1 MSTNVNAKAEV
12 EETNKNSIRDL
23 TIEYENLPHMGFI
36 ETLRIIARSWSF
48 VRFFKWRFFIK
59 WSLTLLSLMFPVLVL
74 PWTLQI
80 MIDHVVLGNPIDS
93 SSGYLGFPAY
103 MHPILDLM
111 QDMSAF
117 EILIWLTA
125 SSFLLV
131 IFFGAYSNE
140 QRDTSEADMQQGNDT
155 ATQQDNWTHGGFS
168 FSGGITGYY
177 EYKMNSRLTQSVN
190 HLIRAKLF
198 NRIQSLPI
206 TTLEDQRIGDAI
218 YRVMYDTPSINQM
231 FYEIINRPTLST
243 ILFIV
248 AMATMISAFPHVP
261 EVIWCAAAIF
271 PIYILITGPFS
282 SAMRKVQEKSRLSG
296 SVTTS
301 TIEEGMDNILAVQSL
316 GGDDKERERFGAD
329 SKESFKRFR
338 FTVFV
343 EILLANAQGLAGVLI
358 LTIAFWVVV
367 SKVIDGDL
375 TPGNYG
381 SLMFY
386 FGWMAGPAISFAT
399 LWIHLQRFAPGMRRV
414 FALMDLPVEEDL
426 GDLTINT
433 IEDSV
438 EVKSAGLVYPDGRRA
453 LQDVSFEAKIG
464 QIVAFVG
471 PTGSGKTSLAYLLPR
486 YHMATEGEVFI
497 DSVNIRDIKIE
508 SLRSQITYVFQ
519 ETQLFSLSI
528 FKNICFGRPEA
539 SQAEVERVA
548 KISGIHDFIM
558 SLPEGYETKLGSTAI
573 SKLSVGQKQRIAI
586 ARGLLRDSKILILD
600 EPTSALDPETEQYL
614 VNALQEASKDRLVI
628 IIAHRLS
635 TIAKADNIIF
645 LEDGSILEQGSP
657 EELLRKEDSHYRNYV
672 ELQTDS
678 SKDE

>member
-1 MSTNVNAKAEV
+1 MSSSNTDSQEFQQ
-12 EETNKNSIRDL
+12 NSIRDL
-23 TIEYENLPHMGFI
+23 TAEYENIPHMGFV
-36 ETLRIIARSWSF
+36 ETLRILARSWSF
-48 VRFFKWRFFIK
+48 VRFFKIRFAIK
-59 WSLTLLSLMFPVLVL
+59 WVLTLISLMFPILVL

-93 SSGYLGFPAY
+93 STGYLGFPAY
-103 MHPILDLM
+103 LHPILDLM
-111 QDMSAF
+111 QDMSAL
-117 EILIWLTA
+117 EILSWLTG

-177 EYKMNSRLTQSVN
+177 EYKMNSRLTQSIN

-198 NRIQSLPI
+198 HRIQSLPI

-218 YRVMYDTPSINQM
+218 YRVMYDSPSINQI

-243 ILFIV
+243 ILFIA
-248 AMATMISAFPHVP
+248 AMATMMSAFPHVP
-261 EVIWCAAAIF
+261 EVVWCAAAIF

-282 SAMRKVQEKSRLSG
+282 SAMRRVQERSRHSG

-316 GGDDKERERFGAD
+316 GGDDKERERFGED

-338 FTVFV
+338 FTVLV
-343 EILLANAQGLAGVLI
+343 EILLANAQGLGGVLI

-367 SKVIDGDL
+367 SRVIDGDL

-426 GDLTINT
+426 GHLRIDTIS
-433 IEDSV
+433 EDIAI
-438 EVKSAGLVYPDGRRA
+438 KGAGLVYPDGRRA
-453 LQDVSFEAKIG
+453 LKDVSFEAKIG

-497 DSVNIRDIKIE
+497 DGVDVRDIKIE

-519 ETQLFSLSI
+519 ETQLFSRSI
-528 FKNICFGRPEA
+528 FDNICFGKPEA

-548 KISGIHDFIM
+548 KIAGIHDFII
-558 SLPEGYETKLGSTAI
+558 SLPEGYETKLGSTAV

-614 VNALQEASKDRLVI
+614 VNALKEASKDRLVI

-635 TIAKADNIIF
+635 TIANADKIIF
-645 LEDGSILEQGSP
+645 LEDGVILEQGSP
-657 EELLRKEDSHYRNYV
+657 GELMRNEDSHYRNYV
-672 ELQTDS
+672 RLQTDLS
-678 SKDE
+678 AD

>member
-1 MSTNVNAKAEV
+1 MSSNLNTDPQEAQ
-12 EETNKNSIRDL
+12 KNSIRDL
-23 TIEYENLPHMGFI
+23 TVEYENIPHMGFV
-36 ETLRIIARSWSF
+36 ETLLILARSWSF
-48 VRFFKWRFFIK
+48 VRFFKIRFAVK
-59 WSLTLLSLMFPVLVL
+59 WVLTLLSLMFPILVL

-93 SSGYLGFPAY
+93 STGYLGFPAY
-103 MHPILDLM
+103 LHPILDLM
-111 QDMSAF
+111 QDMSAW
-117 EILIWLTA
+117 EILSWLTG

-177 EYKMNSRLTQSVN
+177 EYKMNSRLTQSIN

-198 NRIQSLPI
+198 HRIQSLPI

-218 YRVMYDTPSINQM
+218 YRVMYDSPSINQI

-243 ILFIV
+243 ILFIA
-248 AMATMISAFPHVP
+248 AMATMMSAFPHVP
-261 EVIWCAAAIF
+261 EVVWCAAAIF

-282 SAMRKVQEKSRLSG
+282 SAMRRVQEKSRHSG
-296 SVTTS
+296 SITTS

-316 GGDDKERERFGAD
+316 GGEDKERERFGED

-338 FTVFV
+338 FTVLV
-343 EILLANAQGLAGVLI
+343 EILLANAQGLGGVLI

-367 SKVIDGDL
+367 SRVIDGDL

-426 GDLTINT
+426 GHLRIDTISED
-433 IEDSV
+433 IEI
-438 EVKSAGLVYPDGRRA
+438 KGAGLVYPDGRRA
-453 LQDVSFEAKIG
+453 LKDVSFEAKIG

-497 DSVNIRDIKIE
+497 DGVDVRDIKIE

-528 FKNICFGRPEA
+528 FDNICFGKPEA
-539 SQAEVERVA
+539 SQPEVERVA
-548 KISGIHDFIM
+548 KIAGIHDFII

-600 EPTSALDPETEQYL
+600 EPTSALDPETEQFL
-614 VNALQEASKDRLVI
+614 VNALKEASKDRLVI

-635 TIAKADNIIF
+635 TIANADKIIF
-645 LEDGSILEQGSP
+645 LEDGVILEQGSP
-657 EELLRKEDSHYRNYV
+657 GELMSNEDSHYRNYV
-672 ELQTDS
+672 RLQTDFS
-678 SKDE
+678 ED

>member
-1 MSTNVNAKAEV
+1 MSSSNTDSQEFQQ
-12 EETNKNSIRDL
+12 NSIRDL
-23 TIEYENLPHMGFI
+23 TAEYENIPHMGFV
-36 ETLRIIARSWSF
+36 ETLRILARSWSF
-48 VRFFKWRFFIK
+48 VRFFKIRFAVK
-59 WSLTLLSLMFPVLVL
+59 WVLTLISLMFPILVL

-93 SSGYLGFPAY
+93 STGYLGFPAY
-103 MHPILDLM
+103 LHPILDLM
-111 QDMSAF
+111 QDMSAL
-117 EILIWLTA
+117 EILSWLTG

-177 EYKMNSRLTQSVN
+177 EYKMNSRLTQSIN

-198 NRIQSLPI
+198 HRIQSLPI

-218 YRVMYDTPSINQM
+218 YRVMYDSPSINQI

-243 ILFIV
+243 ILFIA
-248 AMATMISAFPHVP
+248 AMATMMSAFPHVP
-261 EVIWCAAAIF
+261 EVVWCAAAIF

-282 SAMRKVQEKSRLSG
+282 SAMRRVQEKSRHSG

-316 GGDDKERERFGAD
+316 GGDDKERERFGED

-338 FTVFV
+338 FTVLV
-343 EILLANAQGLAGVLI
+343 EILLANAQGLGGVLI

-367 SKVIDGDL
+367 SRVIDGDL

-426 GDLTINT
+426 GHLRIDTIS
-433 IEDSV
+433 EDIAI
-438 EVKSAGLVYPDGRRA
+438 KGAGLVYPDGRRA
-453 LQDVSFEAKIG
+453 LKDVSFEAKIG

-497 DSVNIRDIKIE
+497 DGVDVRDIKIE

-528 FKNICFGRPEA
+528 FDNICFGKPEA

-548 KISGIHDFIM
+548 KIAGIHDFII
-558 SLPEGYETKLGSTAI
+558 SLPEGYETKLGSTAV

-614 VNALQEASKDRLVI
+614 VNALKEASKDRLVI

-635 TIAKADNIIF
+635 TIANADKIIF
-645 LEDGSILEQGSP
+645 LEDGVILEQGSP
-657 EELLRKEDSHYRNYV
+657 GELMRNEDSHYRNYV
-672 ELQTDS
+672 RLQTDLS
-678 SKDE
+678 AD

>member
-1 MSTNVNAKAEV
+1 MSSNLNTDPQEAQ
-12 EETNKNSIRDL
+12 KNSIRDL
-23 TIEYENLPHMGFI
+23 TVEYENIPHMGFV
-36 ETLRIIARSWSF
+36 ETLLILARSWSF
-48 VRFFKWRFFIK
+48 VRFFKIRFAVK
-59 WSLTLLSLMFPVLVL
+59 WVLTLLSLMFPILVL

-93 SSGYLGFPAY
+93 STGYLGFPAY
-103 MHPILDLM
+103 LHPILDLM
-111 QDMSAF
+111 QDMSAW
-117 EILIWLTA
+117 EILSWLTG

-177 EYKMNSRLTQSVN
+177 EYKMNSRLTQSIN

-198 NRIQSLPI
+198 HRIQSLPI

-218 YRVMYDTPSINQM
+218 YRVMYDSPSINQI

-243 ILFIV
+243 ILFIA
-248 AMATMISAFPHVP
+248 AMATMMSAFPHVP
-261 EVIWCAAAIF
+261 EVVWCAAAIF

-282 SAMRKVQEKSRLSG
+282 SAMRRVQEKSRHSG
-296 SVTTS
+296 SITTS

-316 GGDDKERERFGAD
+316 GGEDKERERFGED

-338 FTVFV
+338 FTVLV
-343 EILLANAQGLAGVLI
+343 EILLANAQGLGGVLI
-358 LTIAFWVVV
+358 LTIAFWLVI
-367 SKVIDGDL
+367 SRVIDGEL

-381 SLMFY
+381 SLMFF

-426 GDLTINT
+426 GHLRIDTISED
-433 IEDSV
+433 IEI
-438 EVKSAGLVYPDGRRA
+438 KGAGLVYPDGRRA
-453 LQDVSFEAKIG
+453 LKDVSFEAKIG

-497 DSVNIRDIKIE
+497 DGIDVRDIKIE

-528 FKNICFGRPEA
+528 FDNICFGKPEA

-548 KISGIHDFIM
+548 KIAGIHDFII

-600 EPTSALDPETEQYL
+600 EPTSALDPETEQFL
-614 VNALQEASKDRLVI
+614 VNALKEASKDRLVI

-635 TIAKADNIIF
+635 TIANADKIIF
-645 LEDGSILEQGSP
+645 LEDGVILEQGSP
-657 EELLRKEDSHYRNYV
+657 GELMSNEDSHYRNYV
-672 ELQTDS
+672 RLQTDFS
-678 SKDE
+678 ED

>member
-1 MSTNVNAKAEV
+1 MSSNLNTDPQEAQ
-12 EETNKNSIRDL
+12 KNSIRDL
-23 TIEYENLPHMGFI
+23 TVEYENIPHMGFV
-36 ETLRIIARSWSF
+36 ETLLILARSWSF
-48 VRFFKWRFFIK
+48 VRFFKIRFAVK
-59 WSLTLLSLMFPVLVL
+59 WVLTLLSLMFPILVL

-93 SSGYLGFPAY
+93 STGYLGFPAY
-103 MHPILDLM
+103 LHPILDLM
-111 QDMSAF
+111 QDMSAW
-117 EILIWLTA
+117 EILSWLTG

-177 EYKMNSRLTQSVN
+177 EYKMNSRLTQSIN

-198 NRIQSLPI
+198 HRIQSLPI

-218 YRVMYDTPSINQM
+218 YRVMYDSPSINQI

-243 ILFIV
+243 ILFIA
-248 AMATMISAFPHVP
+248 AMATMMSAFPHVP
-261 EVIWCAAAIF
+261 EVVWCAAAIF

-282 SAMRKVQEKSRLSG
+282 SAMRRVQEKSRHSG
-296 SVTTS
+296 SITTS

-316 GGDDKERERFGAD
+316 GGEDKERERFGED

-338 FTVFV
+338 FTVLV
-343 EILLANAQGLAGVLI
+343 EILLANAQGLGGVLI
-358 LTIAFWVVV
+358 LTIAFWLVI
-367 SKVIDGDL
+367 SRVIDGEL

-381 SLMFY
+381 SLMFF

-426 GDLTINT
+426 GHLRIDTISED
-433 IEDSV
+433 IEI
-438 EVKSAGLVYPDGRRA
+438 KGAGLVYPDGRRA
-453 LQDVSFEAKIG
+453 LKDVSFEAKIG

-497 DSVNIRDIKIE
+497 DGIDVRDIKIE

-528 FKNICFGRPEA
+528 FDNICFGKPEA

-548 KISGIHDFIM
+548 KIAGIHDFII

-600 EPTSALDPETEQYL
+600 EPTSALDPETEQFL
-614 VNALQEASKDRLVI
+614 VNALKEASKDRLVI

-635 TIAKADNIIF
+635 TIANADKIIF
-645 LEDGSILEQGSP
+645 LEDGVILEQGSP
-657 EELLRKEDSHYRNYV
+657 GELMSNEDSHYRNYV
-672 ELQTDS
+672 RLQTDLP
-678 SKDE
+678 EG

>member
-1 MSTNVNAKAEV
+1 MSSSNTDSQEFQQ
-12 EETNKNSIRDL
+12 NSIRDL
-23 TIEYENLPHMGFI
+23 TAEYENIPHMGFV
-36 ETLRIIARSWSF
+36 ETLRILARSWSF
-48 VRFFKWRFFIK
+48 VRFFKIRFAIK
-59 WSLTLLSLMFPVLVL
+59 WVLTLISLMFPILVL

-93 SSGYLGFPAY
+93 STGYLGFPAY
-103 MHPILDLM
+103 LHPILDLM
-111 QDMSAF
+111 QDMSAL
-117 EILIWLTA
+117 EILSWLTG

-177 EYKMNSRLTQSVN
+177 EYKMNSRLTQSIN

-198 NRIQSLPI
+198 HRIQSLPI

-218 YRVMYDTPSINQM
+218 YRVMYDSPSINQI

-243 ILFIV
+243 ILFIA
-248 AMATMISAFPHVP
+248 AMATMMSAFPHVP
-261 EVIWCAAAIF
+261 EVVWCAAAIF

-282 SAMRKVQEKSRLSG
+282 SAMRRVQERSRYSG

-316 GGDDKERERFGAD
+316 GGDDKERERFGED

-338 FTVFV
+338 FTVLV
-343 EILLANAQGLAGVLI
+343 EILLANAQGLGGVLI

-367 SKVIDGDL
+367 SRVIDGDL

-426 GDLTINT
+426 GHLRIDTIS
-433 IEDSV
+433 EDIAI
-438 EVKSAGLVYPDGRRA
+438 KGAGLVYPDGRRA
-453 LQDVSFEAKIG
+453 LKDVSFEAKIG

-497 DSVNIRDIKIE
+497 DGVDVREIKIE

-528 FKNICFGRPEA
+528 FDNICFGKPEA

-548 KISGIHDFIM
+548 KIAGIHDFII
-558 SLPEGYETKLGSTAI
+558 SLPEGYETKLGSTAV

-614 VNALQEASKDRLVI
+614 VNALKEASKDRLVI

-635 TIAKADNIIF
+635 TIANADKIIF
-645 LEDGSILEQGSP
+645 LEDGVILEQGSP
-657 EELLRKEDSHYRNYV
+657 GELMRNEDSHYRNYV
-672 ELQTDS
+672 RLQTDLS
-678 SKDE
+678 AD

>member
-1 MSTNVNAKAEV
+1 MSSSNTDSQEFQQ
-12 EETNKNSIRDL
+12 NSIRDL
-23 TIEYENLPHMGFI
+23 TAEYENIPHMGFV
-36 ETLRIIARSWSF
+36 ETLRILARSWSF
-48 VRFFKWRFFIK
+48 VRFFKIRFAIK
-59 WSLTLLSLMFPVLVL
+59 WVLTLISLMFPILVL

-93 SSGYLGFPAY
+93 STGYLGFPAY
-103 MHPILDLM
+103 LHPILDLM
-111 QDMSAF
+111 QDMSAW
-117 EILIWLTA
+117 EILSWLTG

-177 EYKMNSRLTQSVN
+177 EYKMNSRLTQSIN

-198 NRIQSLPI
+198 HRIQSLPI

-218 YRVMYDTPSINQM
+218 YRVMYDSPSINQI

-243 ILFIV
+243 ILFIA
-248 AMATMISAFPHVP
+248 AMATMMSAFPHVP
-261 EVIWCAAAIF
+261 EVVWCAAAIF

-282 SAMRKVQEKSRLSG
+282 SAMRRVQEKSRHSG

-316 GGDDKERERFGAD
+316 GGDDKERERFGED

-338 FTVFV
+338 FTVLV
-343 EILLANAQGLAGVLI
+343 EILLANAQGLGGVLI

-367 SKVIDGDL
+367 SRVIDGDL

-426 GDLTINT
+426 GHLRIDTIS
-433 IEDSV
+433 EDIAI
-438 EVKSAGLVYPDGRRA
+438 KGAGLVYPDGRRA
-453 LQDVSFEAKIG
+453 LKDVSFEAKIG

-497 DSVNIRDIKIE
+497 DGVDVRDIKIE

-528 FKNICFGRPEA
+528 FDNICFGKPEA

-548 KISGIHDFIM
+548 KIAGIHDFII
-558 SLPEGYETKLGSTAI
+558 SLPEGYETKLGSTAV

-614 VNALQEASKDRLVI
+614 VNALKEASKDRLVI

-635 TIAKADNIIF
+635 TIANADKIIF
-645 LEDGSILEQGSP
+645 LEDGVILEQGSP
-657 EELLRKEDSHYRNYV
+657 GELMRNEESHYRNYV
-672 ELQTDS
+672 RLQTDLPE
-678 SKDE
+678 D

>member
-1 MSTNVNAKAEV
+1 MSSNLNTDPQEAQ
-12 EETNKNSIRDL
+12 KNSIRDL
-23 TIEYENLPHMGFI
+23 TVEYENIPHMGFV
-36 ETLRIIARSWSF
+36 ETLRILARSWSF
-48 VRFFKWRFFIK
+48 VRFFKIRFAVK
-59 WSLTLLSLMFPVLVL
+59 WVLTLLSLMFPILVL

-93 SSGYLGFPAY
+93 STGYLGFPAY
-103 MHPILDLM
+103 LHPILDLM
-111 QDMSAF
+111 QDMSAW
-117 EILIWLTA
+117 EILSWLTG

-177 EYKMNSRLTQSVN
+177 EYKMNSRLTQSIN

-198 NRIQSLPI
+198 HRIQSLPI

-218 YRVMYDTPSINQM
+218 YRVMYDSPSINQI

-243 ILFIV
+243 ILFIA
-248 AMATMISAFPHVP
+248 AMATMMSAFPHVP
-261 EVIWCAAAIF
+261 EVVWCAAAIF

-282 SAMRKVQEKSRLSG
+282 SIMRIVQEKSRHAG

-316 GGDDKERERFGAD
+316 GGEDKERARFGAD

-338 FTVFV
+338 FVMLV
-343 EILLANAQGLAGVLI
+343 EILLANAQGLGGVLI
-358 LTIAFWVVV
+358 LTLAFWLVI
-367 SKVIDGDL
+367 SRVIDGDL

-426 GDLTINT
+426 GHLRIDTINED
-433 IEDSV
+433 IEI
-438 EVKSAGLVYPDGRRA
+438 KGAGLVYPDGRRA
-453 LQDVSFEAKIG
+453 LKDVSFEAKIG

-497 DSVNIRDIKIE
+497 DGVDVRDIKIE

-528 FKNICFGRPEA
+528 FDNICFGKPEA
-539 SQAEVERVA
+539 SQVEVERVA
-548 KISGIHDFIM
+548 KIAGIHDFII
-558 SLPEGYETKLGSTAI
+558 SLPGGYETKLGSTAI

-614 VNALQEASKDRLVI
+614 VNALKEASKDRLVI

-635 TIAKADNIIF
+635 TIANADKIIF
-645 LEDGSILEQGSP
+645 LEDGVILEQGSP
-657 EELLRKEDSHYRNYV
+657 GELMRNEDSHYRNYV
-672 ELQTDS
+672 RLQTDLS
-678 SKDE
+678 ED

>member
-1 MSTNVNAKAEV
+1 MSSSNTDSQEFQQ
-12 EETNKNSIRDL
+12 NSIRDL
-23 TIEYENLPHMGFI
+23 TAEYENIPHMGFV
-36 ETLRIIARSWSF
+36 ETLRILARSWSF
-48 VRFFKWRFFIK
+48 VRFFKIRFAIK
-59 WSLTLLSLMFPVLVL
+59 WVLTLISLMFPILVL

-93 SSGYLGFPAY
+93 STGYLGFPAY
-103 MHPILDLM
+103 LHPILDLM
-111 QDMSAF
+111 QDMSAL
-117 EILIWLTA
+117 EILSWLTG

-177 EYKMNSRLTQSVN
+177 EYKMNSRLTQSIN

-198 NRIQSLPI
+198 HRIQSLPI

-218 YRVMYDTPSINQM
+218 YRVMYDSPSINQI

-243 ILFIV
+243 ILFIA
-248 AMATMISAFPHVP
+248 AMATMMSAFPHVP
-261 EVIWCAAAIF
+261 EVVWCAAAIF

-282 SAMRKVQEKSRLSG
+282 SAMRRVQEKSRHSG

-316 GGDDKERERFGAD
+316 GGDDKERERFGED

-338 FTVFV
+338 FTVLV
-343 EILLANAQGLAGVLI
+343 EILLANAQGLGGVLI

-367 SKVIDGDL
+367 SRVIDGDL

-426 GDLTINT
+426 GHLRIDTIS
-433 IEDSV
+433 EDIAI
-438 EVKSAGLVYPDGRRA
+438 KGAGLVYPDGRRA
-453 LQDVSFEAKIG
+453 LKDVSFEAKIG

-497 DSVNIRDIKIE
+497 DGVDVRDIKIE

-528 FKNICFGRPEA
+528 FDNICFGKPEA

-548 KISGIHDFIM
+548 KIAGIHDFII
-558 SLPEGYETKLGSTAI
+558 SLPEGYETKLGSTAV

-586 ARGLLRDSKILILD
+586 ARGLLRESKILILD

-614 VNALQEASKDRLVI
+614 VNALKEASKDRLVI

-635 TIAKADNIIF
+635 TIANADKIIF
-645 LEDGSILEQGSP
+645 LEDGVILEQGSP
-657 EELLRKEDSHYRNYV
+657 GELMRNEESHYRNYV
-672 ELQTDS
+672 RLQTDLPE
-678 SKDE
+678 D

>member
-1 MSTNVNAKAEV
+1 MSSSNTDSQEFQQ
-12 EETNKNSIRDL
+12 NSIRDL
-23 TIEYENLPHMGFI
+23 TAEYENIPHMGFV
-36 ETLRIIARSWSF
+36 ETLRILARSWSF
-48 VRFFKWRFFIK
+48 VRFFKIRFAIK
-59 WSLTLLSLMFPVLVL
+59 WVLTLISLMFPILVL

-93 SSGYLGFPAY
+93 STGYLGFPAY
-103 MHPILDLM
+103 LHPILDLM
-111 QDMSAF
+111 QDMSAW
-117 EILIWLTA
+117 EILSWLTG

-168 FSGGITGYY
+168 FSGGISGYY
-177 EYKMNSRLTQSVN
+177 EYKMNSRLTQSIN

-198 NRIQSLPI
+198 HRIQSLPI

-218 YRVMYDTPSINQM
+218 YRVMYDSPSINQI

-243 ILFIV
+243 ILFIA
-248 AMATMISAFPHVP
+248 AMATMMSAFPHVP
-261 EVIWCAAAIF
+261 EVVWCAAAIF

-282 SAMRKVQEKSRLSG
+282 SAMRRVQERSRHSG

-316 GGDDKERERFGAD
+316 GGDDKERERFGED

-338 FTVFV
+338 FTVLV
-343 EILLANAQGLAGVLI
+343 EILLANAQGLGGVLI

-367 SKVIDGDL
+367 SRVIDGDL

-426 GDLTINT
+426 GHLRIDTIS
-433 IEDSV
+433 EDIAI
-438 EVKSAGLVYPDGRRA
+438 KGAGLVYPDGRRA
-453 LQDVSFEAKIG
+453 LKDVSFEAKIG

-497 DSVNIRDIKIE
+497 DGVDVRDIKIE

-528 FKNICFGRPEA
+528 FDNICFGKPEA
-539 SQAEVERVA
+539 SQAEVERVT
-548 KISGIHDFIM
+548 KIAGIHDFII
-558 SLPEGYETKLGSTAI
+558 SLPEGYETKLGSTAV

-614 VNALQEASKDRLVI
+614 VNALKEASKDRLVI

-635 TIAKADNIIF
+635 TIANADKIIF
-645 LEDGSILEQGSP
+645 LEDGVILEQGSP
-657 EELLRKEDSHYRNYV
+657 GELMRNEESHYRNYV
-672 ELQTDS
+672 RLQTDLPE
-678 SKDE
+678 D

>member
-1 MSTNVNAKAEV
+1 MNSNSNTDSQEFQ
-12 EETNKNSIRDL
+12 KNSIRDL
-23 TIEYENLPHMGFI
+23 TVEYENIPHMGFV
-36 ETLRIIARSWSF
+36 ETLRILARSWSF
-48 VRFFKWRFFIK
+48 VRFFKIRFAIK
-59 WSLTLLSLMFPVLVL
+59 WVLTLISLMFPILVL

-80 MIDHVVLGNPIDS
+80 MIDHVVLGNPIDGS
-93 SSGYLGFPAY
+93 TGYLGFPAY
-103 MHPILDLM
+103 LHPILDLM
-111 QDMSAF
+111 QDMSAL
-117 EILIWLTA
+117 EILSWLTG

-177 EYKMNSRLTQSVN
+177 EYKMNSRLTQSIN

-198 NRIQSLPI
+198 HRIQSLPI

-218 YRVMYDTPSINQM
+218 YRVMYDSPSINQI

-243 ILFIV
+243 ILFIA
-248 AMATMISAFPHVP
+248 AMATMMSAFPHVP
-261 EVIWCAAAIF
+261 EVVWCAAAIF

-282 SAMRKVQEKSRLSG
+282 SAMRRVQERSRHSG

-316 GGDDKERERFGAD
+316 GGDDKERERFGED

-338 FTVFV
+338 FTVLV
-343 EILLANAQGLAGVLI
+343 EILLANAQGLGGVLI

-367 SKVIDGDL
+367 SRVIDGDL

-426 GDLTINT
+426 GHLRIDTIS
-433 IEDSV
+433 EDIAI
-438 EVKSAGLVYPDGRRA
+438 KGAGLVYPDGRRA
-453 LQDVSFEAKIG
+453 LKDVSFEAKIG

-497 DSVNIRDIKIE
+497 DGVDVRDIKIE

-528 FKNICFGRPEA
+528 FDNICFGKPEA

-548 KISGIHDFIM
+548 KIAGIHDFII
-558 SLPEGYETKLGSTAI
+558 SLPEGYETKLGSTAV

-614 VNALQEASKDRLVI
+614 VNALKEASKDRLVI

-635 TIAKADNIIF
+635 TIANADKIIF
-645 LEDGSILEQGSP
+645 LEDGVILEQGSP
-657 EELLRKEDSHYRNYV
+657 GELMRNEDSHYRNYV
-672 ELQTDS
+672 RLQTDLS
-678 SKDE
+678 AD

>member
-1 MSTNVNAKAEV
+1 MSSSNTDSQEFQQ
-12 EETNKNSIRDL
+12 NSIRDL
-23 TIEYENLPHMGFI
+23 TAEYENIPHMGFV
-36 ETLRIIARSWSF
+36 ETLRILARSWSF
-48 VRFFKWRFFIK
+48 VRFFKIRFAVK
-59 WSLTLLSLMFPVLVL
+59 WVLTLISLMFPILVL

-93 SSGYLGFPAY
+93 STGYLGFPAY
-103 MHPILDLM
+103 LHPILDLM
-111 QDMSAF
+111 QDMSAW
-117 EILIWLTA
+117 EILSWLTG

-177 EYKMNSRLTQSVN
+177 EYKMNSRLTQSIN

-198 NRIQSLPI
+198 HRIQSLPI

-218 YRVMYDTPSINQM
+218 YRVMYDSPSINQI

-243 ILFIV
+243 ILFIA
-248 AMATMISAFPHVP
+248 AMATMMSAFPHVP
-261 EVIWCAAAIF
+261 EVVWCAAAIF

-282 SAMRKVQEKSRLSG
+282 SAMRRVQEKSRHSG

-316 GGDDKERERFGAD
+316 GGDDKERERFGED

-338 FTVFV
+338 FTVLV
-343 EILLANAQGLAGVLI
+343 EILLANAQGLGGVLI

-367 SKVIDGDL
+367 SRVIDGDL

-426 GDLTINT
+426 GHLRIDTIS
-433 IEDSV
+433 EDIAI
-438 EVKSAGLVYPDGRRA
+438 KGAGLVYPDGRRA
-453 LQDVSFEAKIG
+453 LKDVSFEAKIG

-497 DSVNIRDIKIE
+497 DGVDVRDIKIE

-528 FKNICFGRPEA
+528 FDNICFGKPEA

-548 KISGIHDFIM
+548 KIAGIHDFII
-558 SLPEGYETKLGSTAI
+558 SLPEGYETKLGSTAV

-614 VNALQEASKDRLVI
+614 VNALKEASKDRLVI

-635 TIAKADNIIF
+635 TIANADKIIF
-645 LEDGSILEQGSP
+645 LEDGVILEQGSP
-657 EELLRKEDSHYRNYV
+657 GELMSNEESHYRNYV
-672 ELQTDS
+672 RLQTDLPE
-678 SKDE
+678 D

>member
-1 MSTNVNAKAEV
+1 MSSNLNTDPQEAQ
-12 EETNKNSIRDL
+12 KNSIRDL
-23 TIEYENLPHMGFI
+23 TVEYENIPHMGFV
-36 ETLRIIARSWSF
+36 ETLLILARSWSF
-48 VRFFKWRFFIK
+48 VRFFKIRFAVK
-59 WSLTLLSLMFPVLVL
+59 WVLTLLSLMFPILVL

-93 SSGYLGFPAY
+93 STGYLGFPAY
-103 MHPILDLM
+103 LHPILDLM
-111 QDMSAF
+111 QDMSAW
-117 EILIWLTA
+117 EILSWLTG

-177 EYKMNSRLTQSVN
+177 EYKMNSRLTQSIN

-198 NRIQSLPI
+198 HRIQSLPI

-218 YRVMYDTPSINQM
+218 YRVMYDSPSINQI

-243 ILFIV
+243 ILFIA
-248 AMATMISAFPHVP
+248 AMATMMSAFPHVP
-261 EVIWCAAAIF
+261 EVVWCAAAIF

-282 SAMRKVQEKSRLSG
+282 SAMRRVQEKSRHSG
-296 SVTTS
+296 SITTS

-316 GGDDKERERFGAD
+316 GGEDKERERFGED

-338 FTVFV
+338 FTVLV
-343 EILLANAQGLAGVLI
+343 EILLTNAQGLGGVLI
-358 LTIAFWVVV
+358 LTIAFWLVI
-367 SKVIDGDL
+367 SRVIDGEL

-381 SLMFY
+381 SLMFF

-426 GDLTINT
+426 GHLRIDTISED
-433 IEDSV
+433 IEI
-438 EVKSAGLVYPDGRRA
+438 KGAGLVYPDGRRA
-453 LQDVSFEAKIG
+453 LKDVSFEAKIG

-497 DSVNIRDIKIE
+497 DGVDVRDIKIE

-528 FKNICFGRPEA
+528 FDNICFGKPEA

-548 KISGIHDFIM
+548 KIAGIHDFII

-600 EPTSALDPETEQYL
+600 EPTSALDPETEQFL
-614 VNALQEASKDRLVI
+614 VNALKEASKDRLVI

-635 TIAKADNIIF
+635 TIANADKIIF
-645 LEDGSILEQGSP
+645 LEDGVILEQGSP
-657 EELLRKEDSHYRNYV
+657 GELMSNEDSHYRNYV
-672 ELQTDS
+672 RLQTDFS
-678 SKDE
+678 ED

>member
-1 MSTNVNAKAEV
+1 MSSNL
-12 EETNKNSIRDL
+12 NKDSQEFQQNSIRDL
-23 TIEYENLPHMGFI
+23 TAEYENIPHMGFV
-36 ETLRIIARSWSF
+36 ETLRILARSWSF
-48 VRFFKWRFFIK
+48 VRFFKIRFAIK
-59 WSLTLLSLMFPVLVL
+59 WVLTLISLMFPILVL

-93 SSGYLGFPAY
+93 STGYLGFPAY
-103 MHPILDLM
+103 LHPILDLM
-111 QDMSAF
+111 QDMSAL
-117 EILIWLTA
+117 EILSWLTG

-177 EYKMNSRLTQSVN
+177 EYKMNSRLTQSIN

-198 NRIQSLPI
+198 HRIQSLPI

-218 YRVMYDTPSINQM
+218 YRVMYDSPSINQI

-243 ILFIV
+243 ILFIA
-248 AMATMISAFPHVP
+248 AMATMMSAFPHVP
-261 EVIWCAAAIF
+261 EVVWCAAAIF

-282 SAMRKVQEKSRLSG
+282 SAMRRVQEKSRHSG

-316 GGDDKERERFGAD
+316 GGDDKERERFGED

-343 EILLANAQGLAGVLI
+343 EILLANAQGLGGVLI

-367 SKVIDGDL
+367 SRVIDGDL

-426 GDLTINT
+426 GHLRIDTIS
-433 IEDSV
+433 EDIAI
-438 EVKSAGLVYPDGRRA
+438 KGAGLVYPDGRRA
-453 LQDVSFEAKIG
+453 LKDVSFEAKIG

-497 DSVNIRDIKIE
+497 DGVDVRDIKIE

-528 FKNICFGRPEA
+528 FDNICFGKPEA

-548 KISGIHDFIM
+548 KIAGIHDFII
-558 SLPEGYETKLGSTAI
+558 SLPEGYETKLGSTAV

-614 VNALQEASKDRLVI
+614 VNALKEASKDRLVI

-635 TIAKADNIIF
+635 TIANADKIIF
-645 LEDGSILEQGSP
+645 LEDGVILEQGSP
-657 EELLRKEDSHYRNYV
+657 GELMRNEDSHYRNYV
-672 ELQTDS
+672 RLQTDLS
-678 SKDE
+678 ED

>member
-1 MSTNVNAKAEV
+1 MSSNL
-12 EETNKNSIRDL
+12 NKDSQEFQQNSIRDL
-23 TIEYENLPHMGFI
+23 TAEYENIPHMGFV
-36 ETLRIIARSWSF
+36 ETLRILARSWSF
-48 VRFFKWRFFIK
+48 VRFFKIRFAVK
-59 WSLTLLSLMFPVLVL
+59 WVLTLISLMFPILVL

-93 SSGYLGFPAY
+93 STGYLGFPAY
-103 MHPILDLM
+103 LHPILDLM
-111 QDMSAF
+111 QDMSAL
-117 EILIWLTA
+117 EILSWLTG

-177 EYKMNSRLTQSVN
+177 EYKMNSRLTQSIN

-198 NRIQSLPI
+198 HRIQSLPI

-218 YRVMYDTPSINQM
+218 YRVMYDSPSINQI

-243 ILFIV
+243 ILFIA
-248 AMATMISAFPHVP
+248 AMATMMSAFPHVP
-261 EVIWCAAAIF
+261 EVVWCAAAIF

-282 SAMRKVQEKSRLSG
+282 SAMRRVQERSRHSG

-316 GGDDKERERFGAD
+316 GGDDKERERFGED

-338 FTVFV
+338 FTVLV
-343 EILLANAQGLAGVLI
+343 EILLANAQGLGGVLI

-367 SKVIDGDL
+367 SRVIDGDL

-426 GDLTINT
+426 GHLRIDTIS
-433 IEDSV
+433 EDIV
-438 EVKSAGLVYPDGRRA
+438 IKGAGLVYPDGRRA
-453 LQDVSFEAKIG
+453 LKDVSFEAKIG

-497 DSVNIRDIKIE
+497 DGVDVRDIKIE

-528 FKNICFGRPEA
+528 FDNICFGKPEA
-539 SQAEVERVA
+539 SQAEVERVT
-548 KISGIHDFIM
+548 KIAGIHDFII
-558 SLPEGYETKLGSTAI
+558 SLPEGYETKLGSTAV

-614 VNALQEASKDRLVI
+614 VNALKEASKDRLVI

-635 TIAKADNIIF
+635 TIANADKIIF
-645 LEDGSILEQGSP
+645 LEDGVILEQGSP
-657 EELLRKEDSHYRNYV
+657 GELMRNEESHYRNYV
-672 ELQTDS
+672 RLQTDLPE
-678 SKDE
+678 D

>member
-1 MSTNVNAKAEV
+1 MSSSNTDSQEFQQ
-12 EETNKNSIRDL
+12 NSIRDL
-23 TIEYENLPHMGFI
+23 TAEYENIPHMGFV
-36 ETLRIIARSWSF
+36 ETLRILARSWSF
-48 VRFFKWRFFIK
+48 VRFFKIRFAIK
-59 WSLTLLSLMFPVLVL
+59 WVLTLISLMFPILVL

-93 SSGYLGFPAY
+93 STGYLGFPAY
-103 MHPILDLM
+103 LHPILDLM
-111 QDMSAF
+111 QDMSAL
-117 EILIWLTA
+117 EILSWLTG

-177 EYKMNSRLTQSVN
+177 EYKMNSRLTQSIN

-198 NRIQSLPI
+198 HRIQSLPI

-218 YRVMYDTPSINQM
+218 YRVMYDSPSINQI

-243 ILFIV
+243 ILFIA
-248 AMATMISAFPHVP
+248 AMATMMSAFPHVP
-261 EVIWCAAAIF
+261 EVVWCAAAIF

-282 SAMRKVQEKSRLSG
+282 SAMRRVQEKSRHSG

-316 GGDDKERERFGAD
+316 GGDDKERERFGED

-338 FTVFV
+338 FTVLV
-343 EILLANAQGLAGVLI
+343 EILLANAQGLGGVLI

-367 SKVIDGDL
+367 SRVIDGDL

-426 GDLTINT
+426 GHLRIDTIS
-433 IEDSV
+433 EDIAI
-438 EVKSAGLVYPDGRRA
+438 KGAGLVYPDGRRA
-453 LQDVSFEAKIG
+453 LKDVSFEAKIG

-497 DSVNIRDIKIE
+497 DGVDVRDIKIE

-528 FKNICFGRPEA
+528 FDNICFGKPEA
-539 SQAEVERVA
+539 SQAEVERVT
-548 KISGIHDFIM
+548 KIAGIHDFII
-558 SLPEGYETKLGSTAI
+558 SLPEGYETKLGSTAV

-614 VNALQEASKDRLVI
+614 VNALKEASKDRLVI

-635 TIAKADNIIF
+635 TIANADKIIF
-645 LEDGSILEQGSP
+645 LEDGVILEQGSP
-657 EELLRKEDSHYRNYV
+657 GELMRNEDSHYRNYV
-672 ELQTDS
+672 RLQTDLS
-678 SKDE
+678 AD

>member
-1 MSTNVNAKAEV
+1 MSSNL
-12 EETNKNSIRDL
+12 NKDSQEFQQNSIRDL
-23 TIEYENLPHMGFI
+23 TAEYENIPHMGFV
-36 ETLRIIARSWSF
+36 ETLRILARSWSF
-48 VRFFKWRFFIK
+48 VRFFKIRFAVK
-59 WSLTLLSLMFPVLVL
+59 WVLTLISLMFPILVL

-93 SSGYLGFPAY
+93 STGYLGFPAY
-103 MHPILDLM
+103 LHPILDLM
-111 QDMSAF
+111 QDMSAW
-117 EILIWLTA
+117 EILSWLTG

-177 EYKMNSRLTQSVN
+177 EYKMNSRLTQSIN

-198 NRIQSLPI
+198 HRIQSLPI

-218 YRVMYDTPSINQM
+218 YRVMYDSPSINQI

-243 ILFIV
+243 ILFIA
-248 AMATMISAFPHVP
+248 AMATMMSAFPHVP
-261 EVIWCAAAIF
+261 EVVWCAAAIF

-282 SAMRKVQEKSRLSG
+282 SAMRRVQEKSRHSG

-316 GGDDKERERFGAD
+316 GGDDKERERFGED

-338 FTVFV
+338 FTVLV
-343 EILLANAQGLAGVLI
+343 EILLANAQGLGGVLI

-367 SKVIDGDL
+367 SRVIDGDL

-426 GDLTINT
+426 GHLRIDTIS
-433 IEDSV
+433 EDIAI
-438 EVKSAGLVYPDGRRA
+438 KGAGLVYPDGRRA
-453 LQDVSFEAKIG
+453 LKDVSFEAKIG

-497 DSVNIRDIKIE
+497 DGVDVRDIKIE

-528 FKNICFGRPEA
+528 FDNICFGKPEA

-548 KISGIHDFIM
+548 KIAGIHDFII
-558 SLPEGYETKLGSTAI
+558 SLPEGYETKLGSTAV

-614 VNALQEASKDRLVI
+614 VNALKEASKDRLVI

-635 TIAKADNIIF
+635 TIANADKIIF
-645 LEDGSILEQGSP
+645 LEDGVILEQGSP
-657 EELLRKEDSHYRNYV
+657 GELMRNEESHYRNYV
-672 ELQTDS
+672 RLQTDLPE
-678 SKDE
+678 D

>member
-1 MSTNVNAKAEV
+1 MSSSNTDSQEFQQ
-12 EETNKNSIRDL
+12 NSIRDL
-23 TIEYENLPHMGFI
+23 TAEYENIPHMGFV
-36 ETLRIIARSWSF
+36 ETLRILARSWSF
-48 VRFFKWRFFIK
+48 VRFFKIRFAVK
-59 WSLTLLSLMFPVLVL
+59 WVLTLISLMFPILVL

-93 SSGYLGFPAY
+93 STGYLGFPTY
-103 MHPILDLM
+103 LHPILDLM
-111 QDMSAF
+111 QDMSAW
-117 EILIWLTA
+117 EILSWLTG

-177 EYKMNSRLTQSVN
+177 EYKMNSRLTQSIN

-198 NRIQSLPI
+198 HRIQSLPI

-218 YRVMYDTPSINQM
+218 YRVMYDSPSINQI

-243 ILFIV
+243 ILFIA
-248 AMATMISAFPHVP
+248 AMATMMSAFPHVP
-261 EVIWCAAAIF
+261 EVVWCAAAIF

-282 SAMRKVQEKSRLSG
+282 SAMRRVQERSRYSG

-316 GGDDKERERFGAD
+316 GGDDKERERFGED

-338 FTVFV
+338 FTVLV
-343 EILLANAQGLAGVLI
+343 EILLANAQGLGGVLI

-367 SKVIDGDL
+367 SRVIDGDL

-426 GDLTINT
+426 GHLRIDTIS
-433 IEDSV
+433 EDIAI
-438 EVKSAGLVYPDGRRA
+438 KGAGLVYPDGRRA
-453 LQDVSFEAKIG
+453 LKDVSFEAKIG

-497 DSVNIRDIKIE
+497 DGVDVRDIKIE

-528 FKNICFGRPEA
+528 FDNICFGKPEA

-548 KISGIHDFIM
+548 KIAGIHDFII
-558 SLPEGYETKLGSTAI
+558 SLPEGYETKLGSTAV

-614 VNALQEASKDRLVI
+614 VNALKEASKDRLVI

-635 TIAKADNIIF
+635 TIANADKIIF
-645 LEDGSILEQGSP
+645 LEDGVILEQGSP
-657 EELLRKEDSHYRNYV
+657 GELMRNEDSHYRNYV
-672 ELQTDS
+672 RLQTDLS
-678 SKDE
+678 AD

>member
-1 MSTNVNAKAEV
+1 MSSNLNTDPQEAQ
-12 EETNKNSIRDL
+12 KNSIRDL
-23 TIEYENLPHMGFI
+23 TVEYENIPHMGFV
-36 ETLRIIARSWSF
+36 ETLLILARSWSF
-48 VRFFKWRFFIK
+48 VRFFKIRFAVK
-59 WSLTLLSLMFPVLVL
+59 WVLTLLSLMFPILVL

-93 SSGYLGFPAY
+93 STGYLGFPAY
-103 MHPILDLM
+103 LHPILDLM
-111 QDMSAF
+111 QDMSAW
-117 EILIWLTA
+117 EILSWLTG

-177 EYKMNSRLTQSVN
+177 EYKMNSRLTQSIN

-198 NRIQSLPI
+198 HRIQSLPI

-218 YRVMYDTPSINQM
+218 YRVMYDSPSINQI

-243 ILFIV
+243 ILFIA
-248 AMATMISAFPHVP
+248 AMATMMSAFPHVP
-261 EVIWCAAAIF
+261 EVVWCAAAIF

-282 SAMRKVQEKSRLSG
+282 SAMRRVQEKSRHSG
-296 SVTTS
+296 SITTS

-316 GGDDKERERFGAD
+316 GGEDKERERFGED

-338 FTVFV
+338 FTVLV
-343 EILLANAQGLAGVLI
+343 EILLANAQGLGGVLI
-358 LTIAFWVVV
+358 LTIAFWLVI
-367 SKVIDGDL
+367 SRVIDGEL

-381 SLMFY
+381 SLMFF

-426 GDLTINT
+426 GHLRIDTISED
-433 IEDSV
+433 IEI
-438 EVKSAGLVYPDGRRA
+438 KGAGLVYPDGRRA
-453 LQDVSFEAKIG
+453 LKDVSFEAKIG

-497 DSVNIRDIKIE
+497 DGVDVRDIKIE

-528 FKNICFGRPEA
+528 FDNICFGKPEA

-548 KISGIHDFIM
+548 KIAGIHDFII

-600 EPTSALDPETEQYL
+600 EPTSALDPETEQFL
-614 VNALQEASKDRLVI
+614 VNALKEASKDRLVI

-635 TIAKADNIIF
+635 TIANADKIIF
-645 LEDGSILEQGSP
+645 LEDGVILEQGSP
-657 EELLRKEDSHYRNYV
+657 GELMSNEDSHYRNYV
-672 ELQTDS
+672 RLQTDLPE
-678 SKDE
+678 D

>member
-1 MSTNVNAKAEV
+1 MSSNLNTDPQEAQ
-12 EETNKNSIRDL
+12 KNSIRDL
-23 TIEYENLPHMGFI
+23 TVEYENIPHMGFV
-36 ETLRIIARSWSF
+36 ETLLILARSWSF
-48 VRFFKWRFFIK
+48 VRFFKIRFAVK
-59 WSLTLLSLMFPVLVL
+59 WVLTLLSLMFPILVL

-93 SSGYLGFPAY
+93 STGYLGFPAY
-103 MHPILDLM
+103 LHPILDLM
-111 QDMSAF
+111 QDMSAW
-117 EILIWLTA
+117 EILSWLTG

-177 EYKMNSRLTQSVN
+177 EYKMNSRLTQSIN

-198 NRIQSLPI
+198 HRIQSLPI

-218 YRVMYDTPSINQM
+218 YRVMYDSPSINQI

-243 ILFIV
+243 ILFIA
-248 AMATMISAFPHVP
+248 AMATMMSAFPHVP
-261 EVIWCAAAIF
+261 EVVWCAAAIF

-282 SAMRKVQEKSRLSG
+282 SAMRRVQEKSRHSG
-296 SVTTS
+296 SITTS

-316 GGDDKERERFGAD
+316 GGEDKERERFGED

-338 FTVFV
+338 FTVLV
-343 EILLANAQGLAGVLI
+343 EILLANAQGLGGVLI
-358 LTIAFWVVV
+358 LTIAFWLVI
-367 SKVIDGDL
+367 SRVIDGEL

-381 SLMFY
+381 SLMFF

-426 GDLTINT
+426 GHLRIDTISED
-433 IEDSV
+433 IEI
-438 EVKSAGLVYPDGRRA
+438 KGAGLVYPDGRRA
-453 LQDVSFEAKIG
+453 LKDVSFEAKIG

-497 DSVNIRDIKIE
+497 DGIDVRDIKIE

-528 FKNICFGRPEA
+528 FDNICFGKPEA

-548 KISGIHDFIM
+548 KIAGIHDFII

-600 EPTSALDPETEQYL
+600 EPTSALDPETEQFL
-614 VNALQEASKDRLVI
+614 VNALKEASKDRLVI

-635 TIAKADNIIF
+635 TIANADKIIF
-645 LEDGSILEQGSP
+645 LEDGVILEQGSP
-657 EELLRKEDSHYRNYV
+657 GELMSNEDSHYRNYV
-672 ELQTDS
+672 RLQTDLPG
-678 SKDE
+678 D

>member
-1 MSTNVNAKAEV
+1 MSSNLNTDPQEAQ
-12 EETNKNSIRDL
+12 KNSIRDL
-23 TIEYENLPHMGFI
+23 TVEYENIPHMGFV
-36 ETLRIIARSWSF
+36 ETLLILARSWSF
-48 VRFFKWRFFIK
+48 VRFFKIRFAVK
-59 WSLTLLSLMFPVLVL
+59 WVLTLLSLMFPILVL

-93 SSGYLGFPAY
+93 STGYLGFPAY
-103 MHPILDLM
+103 LYPILDLM
-111 QDMSAF
+111 QDMSAW
-117 EILIWLTA
+117 EILSWLTG

-177 EYKMNSRLTQSVN
+177 EYKMNSRLTQSIN

-198 NRIQSLPI
+198 HRIQSLPI

-218 YRVMYDTPSINQM
+218 YRVMYDSPSINQI

-243 ILFIV
+243 ILFIA
-248 AMATMISAFPHVP
+248 AMATMMSAFPHVP
-261 EVIWCAAAIF
+261 EVVWCAAAIF

-282 SAMRKVQEKSRLSG
+282 SAMRRVQEKSRHSG
-296 SVTTS
+296 SITTS

-316 GGDDKERERFGAD
+316 GGEDKERERFGED

-338 FTVFV
+338 FTVLV
-343 EILLANAQGLAGVLI
+343 EILLANAQGLGGVLI
-358 LTIAFWVVV
+358 LTIAFWLVI
-367 SKVIDGDL
+367 SRVIDGEL

-381 SLMFY
+381 SLMFF

-426 GDLTINT
+426 GHLRIDTISED
-433 IEDSV
+433 IEI
-438 EVKSAGLVYPDGRRA
+438 KGAGLVYPDGRRA
-453 LQDVSFEAKIG
+453 LKDVSFEAKIG

-497 DSVNIRDIKIE
+497 DGVDVRDIKIE

-528 FKNICFGRPEA
+528 FDNICFGKPEA

-548 KISGIHDFIM
+548 KIAGIHDFII

-600 EPTSALDPETEQYL
+600 EPTSALDPETEQFL
-614 VNALQEASKDRLVI
+614 VNALKEASKDRLVI

-635 TIAKADNIIF
+635 TIANADKIIF
-645 LEDGSILEQGSP
+645 LEDGVILEQGSP
-657 EELLRKEDSHYRNYV
+657 GELMSNEDSHYRNYV
-672 ELQTDS
+672 RLQTDFS
-678 SKDE
+678 ED

>member
-1 MSTNVNAKAEV
+1 MSSNLNTDPQEAQ
-12 EETNKNSIRDL
+12 KNSIRDL
-23 TIEYENLPHMGFI
+23 TVEYENIPHMGFV
-36 ETLRIIARSWSF
+36 ETLLILARSWSF
-48 VRFFKWRFFIK
+48 VRFFKIRFAVK
-59 WSLTLLSLMFPVLVL
+59 WVLTLLSLMFPILVL

-93 SSGYLGFPAY
+93 STGYLGFPAY
-103 MHPILDLM
+103 LHPILDLM
-111 QDMSAF
+111 QDMSAW
-117 EILIWLTA
+117 EILSWLTG

-177 EYKMNSRLTQSVN
+177 EYKMNSRLTQSIN

-198 NRIQSLPI
+198 HRIQSLPI

-218 YRVMYDTPSINQM
+218 YRVMYDSPSINQI

-243 ILFIV
+243 ILFIA
-248 AMATMISAFPHVP
+248 AMATMMSAFPHVP
-261 EVIWCAAAIF
+261 EVVWCAAAIF

-282 SAMRKVQEKSRLSG
+282 SAMRRVQEKSRHSG
-296 SVTTS
+296 SITTS

-316 GGDDKERERFGAD
+316 GGEDKERERFGED

-338 FTVFV
+338 FTVLV
-343 EILLANAQGLAGVLI
+343 EILLANAQGLGGVLI
-358 LTIAFWVVV
+358 LTIAFWLVI
-367 SKVIDGDL
+367 SRVIDGEL

-381 SLMFY
+381 SLMFF

-426 GDLTINT
+426 GHLRIDTISED
-433 IEDSV
+433 IEI
-438 EVKSAGLVYPDGRRA
+438 KGAGLVYPDGRRA
-453 LQDVSFEAKIG
+453 LKDVSFEAKIG

-497 DSVNIRDIKIE
+497 DGIDVRDIKIE

-528 FKNICFGRPEA
+528 FDNICFGKPEA

-548 KISGIHDFIM
+548 KIAGIHDFII

-600 EPTSALDPETEQYL
+600 EPTSALDPETEQFL
-614 VNALQEASKDRLVI
+614 VNALKEASKDRLVI

-635 TIAKADNIIF
+635 TIANADKIIF
-645 LEDGSILEQGSP
+645 LEDGVILEQGSP
-657 EELLRKEDSHYRNYV
+657 GELMSNEDSHYRNYV
-672 ELQTDS
+672 RLQTDLPE
-678 SKDE
+678 D

>member
-1 MSTNVNAKAEV
+1 MSSSNTDSQEFQQ
-12 EETNKNSIRDL
+12 NSIRDL
-23 TIEYENLPHMGFI
+23 TAEYENIPHMGFV
-36 ETLRIIARSWSF
+36 ETLRILARSWSF
-48 VRFFKWRFFIK
+48 VRFFKIRFAIK
-59 WSLTLLSLMFPVLVL
+59 WVLTLISLMFPILVL

-93 SSGYLGFPAY
+93 STGYLGFPAY
-103 MHPILDLM
+103 LHPILDLM
-111 QDMSAF
+111 QDMSAL
-117 EILIWLTA
+117 EILSWLTG

-168 FSGGITGYY
+168 FSGGISGYY
-177 EYKMNSRLTQSVN
+177 EYKMNSRLTQSIN

-198 NRIQSLPI
+198 HRIQSLPI

-218 YRVMYDTPSINQM
+218 YRVMYDSPSINQI

-243 ILFIV
+243 ILFIA
-248 AMATMISAFPHVP
+248 AMATMMSAFPHVP
-261 EVIWCAAAIF
+261 EVVWCAAAIF

-282 SAMRKVQEKSRLSG
+282 SAMRRVQERSRYSG

-316 GGDDKERERFGAD
+316 GGDDKERERFGED

-338 FTVFV
+338 FTVLV
-343 EILLANAQGLAGVLI
+343 EILLANAQGLGGVLI

-367 SKVIDGDL
+367 SRVIDGDL

-426 GDLTINT
+426 GHLRIDTIS
-433 IEDSV
+433 EDIAI
-438 EVKSAGLVYPDGRRA
+438 KGAGLVYPDGRRA
-453 LQDVSFEAKIG
+453 LKDVSFEAKIG

-497 DSVNIRDIKIE
+497 DGVDVRDIKIE

-528 FKNICFGRPEA
+528 FDNICFGKPEA

-548 KISGIHDFIM
+548 KIAGIHDFII
-558 SLPEGYETKLGSTAI
+558 SLPEGYETKLGSTAV

-614 VNALQEASKDRLVI
+614 VNALKEASKDRLVI

-635 TIAKADNIIF
+635 TIANADKIIF
-645 LEDGSILEQGSP
+645 LEDGVILEQGSP
-657 EELLRKEDSHYRNYV
+657 GELMRNEDSHYRNYV
-672 ELQTDS
+672 RLQTDLS
-678 SKDE
+678 AD

>member
-1 MSTNVNAKAEV
+1 MSSNLNTDPQEAQ
-12 EETNKNSIRDL
+12 KNSIRDL
-23 TIEYENLPHMGFI
+23 TVEYENIPHMGFV
-36 ETLRIIARSWSF
+36 ETLLILARSWSF
-48 VRFFKWRFFIK
+48 VRFFKIRFAVK
-59 WSLTLLSLMFPVLVL
+59 WVLTLLSLMFPILVL

-93 SSGYLGFPAY
+93 STGYLGFPAY
-103 MHPILDLM
+103 LHPILDLM
-111 QDMSAF
+111 QDMSAW
-117 EILIWLTA
+117 EILSWLTG

-177 EYKMNSRLTQSVN
+177 EYKMNSRLTQSIN

-198 NRIQSLPI
+198 HRIQSLPI

-218 YRVMYDTPSINQM
+218 YRVMYDSPSINQI

-243 ILFIV
+243 ILFIA
-248 AMATMISAFPHVP
+248 AMATMMSAFPHVP
-261 EVIWCAAAIF
+261 EVVWCAAAIF

-282 SAMRKVQEKSRLSG
+282 SAMRRVQEKSRHSG
-296 SVTTS
+296 SITTS

-316 GGDDKERERFGAD
+316 GGEDKERERFGED

-338 FTVFV
+338 FTVLV
-343 EILLANAQGLAGVLI
+343 EILLANAQGLGGVLI
-358 LTIAFWVVV
+358 LTIAFWLVI
-367 SKVIDGDL
+367 SRVIDGEL

-381 SLMFY
+381 SLMFF

-426 GDLTINT
+426 GHLRIDTISED
-433 IEDSV
+433 IEI
-438 EVKSAGLVYPDGRRA
+438 KGAGLVYPDGRRA
-453 LQDVSFEAKIG
+453 LKDVSFEAKIG

-497 DSVNIRDIKIE
+497 DGVDVRDIKIE

-528 FKNICFGRPEA
+528 FDNICFGKPEA
-539 SQAEVERVA
+539 SQAEVERVT
-548 KISGIHDFIM
+548 KIAGIHDFII

-600 EPTSALDPETEQYL
+600 EPTSALDPETEQFL
-614 VNALQEASKDRLVI
+614 VNALKEASKDRLVI

-635 TIAKADNIIF
+635 TIANADKIIF
-645 LEDGSILEQGSP
+645 LEDGVILEQGSP
-657 EELLRKEDSHYRNYV
+657 GELMSNEDSHYRNYV
-672 ELQTDS
+672 RLQTDFS
-678 SKDE
+678 ED

>member
-1 MSTNVNAKAEV
+1 MSSNLNTDPQEAQ
-12 EETNKNSIRDL
+12 KNSIRDL
-23 TIEYENLPHMGFI
+23 TVEYENIPHMGFV
-36 ETLRIIARSWSF
+36 ETLLILARSWSF
-48 VRFFKWRFFIK
+48 VRFFKIRFAVK
-59 WSLTLLSLMFPVLVL
+59 WVLTLLSLMFPILVL

-93 SSGYLGFPAY
+93 STGYLGFPAY
-103 MHPILDLM
+103 LHPILDLM
-111 QDMSAF
+111 QDMSAW
-117 EILIWLTA
+117 EILSWLTG

-177 EYKMNSRLTQSVN
+177 EYKMNSRLTQSIN

-198 NRIQSLPI
+198 HRIQSLPI

-218 YRVMYDTPSINQM
+218 YRVMYDSPSINQI

-243 ILFIV
+243 ILFIA
-248 AMATMISAFPHVP
+248 AMATMMSAFPHVP
-261 EVIWCAAAIF
+261 EVVWCAAAIF

-282 SAMRKVQEKSRLSG
+282 SAMRRVQEKSRHSG
-296 SVTTS
+296 SITTS

-316 GGDDKERERFGAD
+316 GGEDKERERFGED

-338 FTVFV
+338 FTVLV
-343 EILLANAQGLAGVLI
+343 EILLANAQGLGGVLI

-367 SKVIDGDL
+367 SRVIDGDL

-381 SLMFY
+381 SLMFF

-426 GDLTINT
+426 GHLRIDTISED
-433 IEDSV
+433 IEI
-438 EVKSAGLVYPDGRRA
+438 KGAGLVYPDGRRA
-453 LQDVSFEAKIG
+453 LKDVSFEAKIG

-497 DSVNIRDIKIE
+497 DGVDVRDIKIE

-528 FKNICFGRPEA
+528 FDNICFGKPEA

-548 KISGIHDFIM
+548 KIAGIHDFII

-614 VNALQEASKDRLVI
+614 VNALKEASKDRLVI

-635 TIAKADNIIF
+635 TIANADKIIF
-645 LEDGSILEQGSP
+645 LEDGVILEQGSP
-657 EELLRKEDSHYRNYV
+657 GELMSNEDSHYRNYV
-672 ELQTDS
+672 RQQTDFS
-678 SKDE
+678 ED

>member
-1 MSTNVNAKAEV
+1 MSSNLNTDPQEAQ
-12 EETNKNSIRDL
+12 KNSIRDL
-23 TIEYENLPHMGFI
+23 TVEYENIPHMGFV
-36 ETLRIIARSWSF
+36 ETLRILARSWSF
-48 VRFFKWRFFIK
+48 VRFFKIRFAVK
-59 WSLTLLSLMFPVLVL
+59 WVLTLLSLMFPILVL

-93 SSGYLGFPAY
+93 STGYLGFPAY
-103 MHPILDLM
+103 LHPILDLM
-111 QDMSAF
+111 QDMSAW
-117 EILIWLTA
+117 EILSWLTG

-177 EYKMNSRLTQSVN
+177 EYKMNSRLTQSIN

-198 NRIQSLPI
+198 HRIQSLPI

-218 YRVMYDTPSINQM
+218 YRVMYDSPSINQI

-243 ILFIV
+243 ILFIA
-248 AMATMISAFPHVP
+248 AMATMMSAFPHVP
-261 EVIWCAAAIF
+261 EVVWCAAAIF

-282 SAMRKVQEKSRLSG
+282 SAMRRVQEKSRHSG
-296 SVTTS
+296 SITTS

-316 GGDDKERERFGAD
+316 GGEDKERARFGAD

-338 FTVFV
+338 FVMLV
-343 EILLANAQGLAGVLI
+343 EILLANAQGLGGVLI
-358 LTIAFWVVV
+358 LTLAFWLVI
-367 SKVIDGDL
+367 SRVIDGDL

-426 GDLTINT
+426 GHLRIDTINED
-433 IEDSV
+433 IEI
-438 EVKSAGLVYPDGRRA
+438 KGAGLVYPDGRRA
-453 LQDVSFEAKIG
+453 LKDVSFEAKIG

-497 DSVNIRDIKIE
+497 DGVDVRDIKIE

-528 FKNICFGRPEA
+528 FDNICFGKPEA
-539 SQAEVERVA
+539 SQVEVERVA
-548 KISGIHDFIM
+548 KIAGIHDFII
-558 SLPEGYETKLGSTAI
+558 SLPGGYETKLGSTAI

-614 VNALQEASKDRLVI
+614 VNALKEASKDRLVI

-635 TIAKADNIIF
+635 TIANADKIIF
-645 LEDGSILEQGSP
+645 LEDGVILEQGSP
-657 EELLRKEDSHYRNYV
+657 GELMRNEDSHYRNYV
-672 ELQTDS
+672 RLQTDLS
-678 SKDE
+678 ED

>member
-1 MSTNVNAKAEV
+1 MSINLNAKAE
-12 EETNKNSIRDL
+12 ETDKSSIRDL
-23 TIEYENLPHMGFI
+23 TSEYENLPHMGFV
-36 ETLRIIARSWSF
+36 ETLRILARSWSF

-80 MIDHVVLGNPIDS
+80 MIDHVVLGNPIDG

-117 EILIWLTA
+117 EILVWLTA

-177 EYKMNSRLTQSVN
+177 EYKMNSRLTQSIN

-198 NRIQSLPI
+198 HRIQSLPI

-218 YRVMYDTPSINQM
+218 YRVMYDSPSINQI

-248 AMATMISAFPHVP
+248 AMATMMSAFPHVP

-282 SAMRKVQEKSRLSG
+282 SAMRRVQEKSRHSG

-316 GGDDKERERFGAD
+316 GGDDQERERFGED

-343 EILLANAQGLAGVLI
+343 EILLANAQGLGGVLI

-367 SKVIDGDL
+367 SRVIDGDL

-426 GDLTINT
+426 GHLRIDTINED
-433 IEDSV
+433 IEI
-438 EVKSAGLVYPDGRRA
+438 KGAGLVYPDGRRA
-453 LQDVSFEAKIG
+453 LKDVSFEAKIG
-464 QIVAFVG
+464 QIMAFVG

-497 DSVNIRDIKIE
+497 DGVDVRDIKIE

-528 FKNICFGRPEA
+528 FDNICFGKPEA

-548 KISGIHDFIM
+548 KIAGIHDFII
-558 SLPEGYETKLGSTAI
+558 SLPEGYETKLGSTAV

-586 ARGLLRDSKILILD
+586 ARGLLRESKILILD

-614 VNALQEASKDRLVI
+614 VNALKEASKDRLVI

-635 TIAKADNIIF
+635 TIANADKIIF
-645 LEDGSILEQGSP
+645 LEDGVILEQGSP
-657 EELLRKEDSHYRNYV
+657 GELMRNEDSHYRNYV
-672 ELQTDS
+672 RLQTDLP
-678 SKDE
+678 EG

>member
-1 MSTNVNAKAEV
+1 MSSNLNTDPQEAQ
-12 EETNKNSIRDL
+12 KNSIRDL
-23 TIEYENLPHMGFI
+23 TVEYENIPHMGFV
-36 ETLRIIARSWSF
+36 ETLLILARSWSF
-48 VRFFKWRFFIK
+48 VRFFKIRFAVK
-59 WSLTLLSLMFPVLVL
+59 WVLTLLSLMFPILVL

-93 SSGYLGFPAY
+93 STGYLGFPAY
-103 MHPILDLM
+103 LHPILDLM
-111 QDMSAF
+111 QDMSAW
-117 EILIWLTA
+117 EILSWLTG

-177 EYKMNSRLTQSVN
+177 EYKMNSRLTQSIN

-198 NRIQSLPI
+198 HRIQSLPI

-218 YRVMYDTPSINQM
+218 YRVMYDSPSINQI

-243 ILFIV
+243 ILFIA
-248 AMATMISAFPHVP
+248 AMATMMSAFPHVP
-261 EVIWCAAAIF
+261 EVVWCAAAIF

-282 SAMRKVQEKSRLSG
+282 SAMRRVQEKSRHSG
-296 SVTTS
+296 SITTS

-316 GGDDKERERFGAD
+316 GGEDKERARFGAD

-338 FTVFV
+338 FVMLV
-343 EILLANAQGLAGVLI
+343 EILLANAQGLGGVLI
-358 LTIAFWVVV
+358 LTLAFWLVI
-367 SKVIDGDL
+367 SRVIDGDL

-426 GDLTINT
+426 GHLRIDTINED
-433 IEDSV
+433 IEI
-438 EVKSAGLVYPDGRRA
+438 KGAGLVYPDGRRA
-453 LQDVSFEAKIG
+453 LKDVSFEAKIG

-497 DSVNIRDIKIE
+497 DGVDVRDIKIE

-528 FKNICFGRPEA
+528 FDNICFGKPEA
-539 SQAEVERVA
+539 SQVEVERVA
-548 KISGIHDFIM
+548 KIAGIHDFII
-558 SLPEGYETKLGSTAI
+558 SLPGGYETKLGSTAI

-614 VNALQEASKDRLVI
+614 VNALKEASKDRLVI

-635 TIAKADNIIF
+635 TIANADKIIF
-645 LEDGSILEQGSP
+645 LEDGVILEQGSP
-657 EELLRKEDSHYRNYV
+657 GELMRNEDSHYRNYV
-672 ELQTDS
+672 RLQTDLS
-678 SKDE
+678 ED

>member
-1 MSTNVNAKAEV
+1 MNSNSNTDSQEFQ
-12 EETNKNSIRDL
+12 KNSIRDL
-23 TIEYENLPHMGFI
+23 TAEYENIPHMGFV
-36 ETLRIIARSWSF
+36 ETLRILARSWSF
-48 VRFFKWRFFIK
+48 VRFFKIRFAIK
-59 WSLTLLSLMFPVLVL
+59 WVLTLISLMFPILVL

-93 SSGYLGFPAY
+93 STGYLGFPAY
-103 MHPILDLM
+103 LHPILDLM
-111 QDMSAF
+111 QDMSAL
-117 EILIWLTA
+117 EILSWLTG

-177 EYKMNSRLTQSVN
+177 EYKMNSRLTQSIN

-198 NRIQSLPI
+198 HRIQSLPI

-218 YRVMYDTPSINQM
+218 YRVMYDSPSINQI

-243 ILFIV
+243 ILFIA
-248 AMATMISAFPHVP
+248 AMATMMSAFPHVP
-261 EVIWCAAAIF
+261 EVVWCAAAIF

-282 SAMRKVQEKSRLSG
+282 SAMRRVQEKSRHSG

-316 GGDDKERERFGAD
+316 GGDDKERERFGED

-338 FTVFV
+338 FTVLV
-343 EILLANAQGLAGVLI
+343 EILLANAQGLGGVLI

-367 SKVIDGDL
+367 SRVIDGDL

-426 GDLTINT
+426 GHLRIDTIS
-433 IEDSV
+433 EDIAI
-438 EVKSAGLVYPDGRRA
+438 KGAGLVYPDGRRA
-453 LQDVSFEAKIG
+453 LKDVSFEAKIG

-497 DSVNIRDIKIE
+497 DGVDVRDIKIE

-528 FKNICFGRPEA
+528 FDNICFGKPEA

-548 KISGIHDFIM
+548 KIAGIHDFII
-558 SLPEGYETKLGSTAI
+558 SLPEGYETKLGSTAV

-614 VNALQEASKDRLVI
+614 VNALKEASKDRLVI

-635 TIAKADNIIF
+635 TIANADKIIF
-645 LEDGSILEQGSP
+645 LEDGVILEQGSP
-657 EELLRKEDSHYRNYV
+657 GELMRNEDSHYRNYV
-672 ELQTDS
+672 RLQTDLS
-678 SKDE
+678 ED

>member
-1 MSTNVNAKAEV
+1 MSGNLNTNREAQEFQQ
-12 EETNKNSIRDL
+12 NSIRDL
-23 TIEYENLPHMGFI
+23 TAEYENLPHMGFV
-36 ETLRIIARSWSF
+36 ETLRILARSWSF
-48 VRFFKWRFFIK
+48 VRFFKWRFLIK
-59 WSLTLLSLMFPVLVL
+59 WSLTLLSLMFPILVL

-80 MIDHVVLGNPIDS
+80 MIDHVVLGYPIYEN
-93 SSGYLGFPAY
+93 SGYLGFPSY

-111 QDMSAF
+111 KDMSPL
-117 EILIWLTA
+117 EILIWLTGT
-125 SSFLLV
+125 SFLLV

-168 FSGGITGYY
+168 FSGGISGYY
-177 EYKMNSRLTQSVN
+177 EYKMNSRLTQSIN

-198 NRIQSLPI
+198 HRIQSLPI

-218 YRVMYDTPSINQM
+218 YRVMYDSPSINQI

-282 SAMRKVQEKSRLSG
+282 SAMRRVQERSRHSG

-316 GGDDKERERFGAD
+316 GGDDKERERFGED

-343 EILLANAQGLAGVLI
+343 EILLANAQGLGGVLI
-358 LTIAFWVVV
+358 LTLAFWL
-367 SKVIDGDL
+367 VISRVIEGEL

-381 SLMFY
+381 SLMFF

-426 GDLTINT
+426 GDLTIDT
-433 IEDSV
+433 VEGSI

-453 LQDVSFEAKIG
+453 LKDVSFEAKIG

-497 DSVNIRDIKIE
+497 DGINVLDIKIE

-528 FKNICFGRPEA
+528 FENICFGKPEA
-539 SQAEVERVA
+539 TQAEVERVA
-548 KISGIHDFIM
+548 KISGIHDFIV
-558 SLPEGYETKLGSTAI
+558 SLPEGYETKLGTTAI

-614 VNALQEASKDRLVI
+614 VNALQEAAKDRLVI

-645 LEDGSILEQGSP
+645 LEDGSILEQGPP
-657 EELLRKEDSHYRNYV
+657 EELMEIEGGHYRNYV
-672 ELQTDS
+672 RLQTDFP
-678 SKDE
+678 EEE

>member
-1 MSTNVNAKAEV
+1 MSSSNTDSQEFHQ
-12 EETNKNSIRDL
+12 NSIRDL
-23 TIEYENLPHMGFI
+23 TAEYENIPHMGFV
-36 ETLRIIARSWSF
+36 ETLRILARSWSF
-48 VRFFKWRFFIK
+48 VRFFKIRFAIK
-59 WSLTLLSLMFPVLVL
+59 WVLTLISLMFPILVL

-93 SSGYLGFPAY
+93 STGYLGFPAY
-103 MHPILDLM
+103 LHPILDLM
-111 QDMSAF
+111 QDMSAL
-117 EILIWLTA
+117 EILSWLTG

-168 FSGGITGYY
+168 FSGGISGYY
-177 EYKMNSRLTQSVN
+177 EYKMNSRLTQSIN

-198 NRIQSLPI
+198 HRIQSLPI

-218 YRVMYDTPSINQM
+218 YRVMYDSPSINQI

-243 ILFIV
+243 ILFIA
-248 AMATMISAFPHVP
+248 AMATMMSAFPHVP
-261 EVIWCAAAIF
+261 EVVWCAAAIF

-282 SAMRKVQEKSRLSG
+282 SAMRRVQEKSRHSG

-316 GGDDKERERFGAD
+316 GGDDKERERFGED

-338 FTVFV
+338 FTVLV
-343 EILLANAQGLAGVLI
+343 EILLANAQGLGGVLI

-367 SKVIDGDL
+367 SRVIDGDL

-426 GDLTINT
+426 GHLRIDTIS
-433 IEDSV
+433 EDIAI
-438 EVKSAGLVYPDGRRA
+438 KGAGLVYPDGRRA
-453 LQDVSFEAKIG
+453 LKDVSFEAKIG

-497 DSVNIRDIKIE
+497 DGVDVRDIKIE

-528 FKNICFGRPEA
+528 FDNICFGKPEA

-548 KISGIHDFIM
+548 KIAGIHDFII
-558 SLPEGYETKLGSTAI
+558 SLPEGYETKLGSTAV

-614 VNALQEASKDRLVI
+614 VNALKEASKDRLVI

-635 TIAKADNIIF
+635 TIANADKIIF
-645 LEDGSILEQGSP
+645 LEDGVILEQGSP
-657 EELLRKEDSHYRNYV
+657 GELMRNEDSHYRNYV
-672 ELQTDS
+672 RLQTDLS
-678 SKDE
+678 AD

>member
-1 MSTNVNAKAEV
+1 MSSSNTDSQEFQQ
-12 EETNKNSIRDL
+12 NSIRDL
-23 TIEYENLPHMGFI
+23 TAEYENIPHMGFV
-36 ETLRIIARSWSF
+36 ETLRILARSWSF
-48 VRFFKWRFFIK
+48 VRFFKIRFAVK
-59 WSLTLLSLMFPVLVL
+59 WVLTLISLMFPILVL

-93 SSGYLGFPAY
+93 STGYLGFPAY
-103 MHPILDLM
+103 LHPILDLM
-111 QDMSAF
+111 QDMSAL
-117 EILIWLTA
+117 EILSWLTG

-177 EYKMNSRLTQSVN
+177 EYKMNSRLTQSIN

-198 NRIQSLPI
+198 HRIQSLPI

-218 YRVMYDTPSINQM
+218 YRVMYDSPSINQI

-243 ILFIV
+243 ILFIA
-248 AMATMISAFPHVP
+248 AMATMMSAFPHVP
-261 EVIWCAAAIF
+261 EVVWCAAAIF

-282 SAMRKVQEKSRLSG
+282 SAMRRVQEKSRHSG

-316 GGDDKERERFGAD
+316 GGDDKERERFGED

-338 FTVFV
+338 FTVLV
-343 EILLANAQGLAGVLI
+343 EILLANAQGLGGVLI

-367 SKVIDGDL
+367 SRVIDGDL

-426 GDLTINT
+426 GHLRIDTIS
-433 IEDSV
+433 EDIAI
-438 EVKSAGLVYPDGRRA
+438 KGAGLVYPDGRRA
-453 LQDVSFEAKIG
+453 LKDVSFEAKIG

-497 DSVNIRDIKIE
+497 DGVDVRDIKIE

-528 FKNICFGRPEA
+528 FDNICFGKPEA
-539 SQAEVERVA
+539 SQAEVERVT
-548 KISGIHDFIM
+548 KIAGIHDFII
-558 SLPEGYETKLGSTAI
+558 SLPEGYETKLGSTAV

-614 VNALQEASKDRLVI
+614 VNALKEASKDRLVI

-635 TIAKADNIIF
+635 TIANADKIIF
-645 LEDGSILEQGSP
+645 LEDGVILEQGSP
-657 EELLRKEDSHYRNYV
+657 GELMRNEDSHYRNYV
-672 ELQTDS
+672 RLQTDLS
-678 SKDE
+678 AD

>member
-1 MSTNVNAKAEV
+1 MSSNL
-12 EETNKNSIRDL
+12 NKDSQEFQQNSIRDL
-23 TIEYENLPHMGFI
+23 TAEYENIPHMGFV
-36 ETLRIIARSWSF
+36 ETLRILARSWSF
-48 VRFFKWRFFIK
+48 VRFFKIRFAVK
-59 WSLTLLSLMFPVLVL
+59 WVLTLISLMFPILVL

-93 SSGYLGFPAY
+93 STSYLGFPAY
-103 MHPILDLM
+103 LHPILDLM
-111 QDMSAF
+111 QDMSAW
-117 EILIWLTA
+117 EILSWLTG

-177 EYKMNSRLTQSVN
+177 EYKMNSRLTQSIN

-198 NRIQSLPI
+198 HRIQSLPI

-218 YRVMYDTPSINQM
+218 YRVMYDSPSINQI

-243 ILFIV
+243 ILFIA
-248 AMATMISAFPHVP
+248 AMATMMSAFPHVP
-261 EVIWCAAAIF
+261 EVVWCAAAIF

-282 SAMRKVQEKSRLSG
+282 SAMRRVQEKSRHSG

-316 GGDDKERERFGAD
+316 GGDDKERERFGED

-338 FTVFV
+338 FTVLV
-343 EILLANAQGLAGVLI
+343 EILLANAQGLGGVLI

-367 SKVIDGDL
+367 SRVIDGDL

-426 GDLTINT
+426 GHLRIDTIS
-433 IEDSV
+433 EDIAI
-438 EVKSAGLVYPDGRRA
+438 KGAGLVYPDGRRA
-453 LQDVSFEAKIG
+453 LKDVSFEAKIG

-497 DSVNIRDIKIE
+497 DGVDVRDIKIE

-528 FKNICFGRPEA
+528 FDNICFGKPEA
-539 SQAEVERVA
+539 SQAEVERVT
-548 KISGIHDFIM
+548 KIAGIHDFII
-558 SLPEGYETKLGSTAI
+558 SLPEGYETKLGSTAV

-614 VNALQEASKDRLVI
+614 VNALKEASKDRLVI

-635 TIAKADNIIF
+635 TIANADKIIF
-645 LEDGSILEQGSP
+645 LEDGVILEQGSP
-657 EELLRKEDSHYRNYV
+657 GELMRNEDSHYRNYV
-672 ELQTDS
+672 RLQTDLS
-678 SKDE
+678 AD

>member
-1 MSTNVNAKAEV
+1 
-12 EETNKNSIRDL
+12 
-23 TIEYENLPHMGFI
+23 
-36 ETLRIIARSWSF
+36 
-48 VRFFKWRFFIK
+48 
-59 WSLTLLSLMFPVLVL
+59 
-74 PWTLQI
+74 
-80 MIDHVVLGNPIDS
+80 
-93 SSGYLGFPAY
+93 
-103 MHPILDLM
+103 M
-111 QDMSAF
+111 QDMSAL
-117 EILIWLTA
+117 EILSWLTG

-177 EYKMNSRLTQSVN
+177 EYKMNSRLTQSIN

-198 NRIQSLPI
+198 HRIQSLPI

-218 YRVMYDTPSINQM
+218 YRVMYDSPSINQI

-243 ILFIV
+243 ILFIA
-248 AMATMISAFPHVP
+248 AMATMMSAFPHVP
-261 EVIWCAAAIF
+261 EVVWCAAAIF

-282 SAMRKVQEKSRLSG
+282 SAMRRVQEKSRHSG

-316 GGDDKERERFGAD
+316 GGDDKERERFGED

-338 FTVFV
+338 FTVLV
-343 EILLANAQGLAGVLI
+343 EILLANAQGLGGVLI

-367 SKVIDGDL
+367 SRVIDGDL

-426 GDLTINT
+426 GHLRIDTIS
-433 IEDSV
+433 EDIAI
-438 EVKSAGLVYPDGRRA
+438 KGAGLVYPDGRRA
-453 LQDVSFEAKIG
+453 LKDVSFEAKIG

-497 DSVNIRDIKIE
+497 DGVDVREIKIE

-528 FKNICFGRPEA
+528 FDNICFGKPEA
-539 SQAEVERVA
+539 SQAEVERVT
-548 KISGIHDFIM
+548 KIAGIHDFII
-558 SLPEGYETKLGSTAI
+558 SLPEGYETKLGSTAV

-614 VNALQEASKDRLVI
+614 VNALKEASKDRLVI

-635 TIAKADNIIF
+635 TIANADKIIF
-645 LEDGSILEQGSP
+645 LEDGVILEQGSP
-657 EELLRKEDSHYRNYV
+657 GELMRNEESHYRNYV
-672 ELQTDS
+672 RLQTDLPE
-678 SKDE
+678 D

>member
-1 MSTNVNAKAEV
+1 MSSNLNTDPQEAQ
-12 EETNKNSIRDL
+12 KNSIRDL
-23 TIEYENLPHMGFI
+23 TVEYENIPHMGFV
-36 ETLRIIARSWSF
+36 ETLLILARSWSF
-48 VRFFKWRFFIK
+48 VRFFKIRFAVK
-59 WSLTLLSLMFPVLVL
+59 WVLTLLSLMFPILVL

-93 SSGYLGFPAY
+93 STGYLGFPAY
-103 MHPILDLM
+103 LHPILDLM
-111 QDMSAF
+111 QDMSAW
-117 EILIWLTA
+117 EILSWLTG

-177 EYKMNSRLTQSVN
+177 EYKMNSRLTQSIN

-198 NRIQSLPI
+198 HRIQSLPI

-218 YRVMYDTPSINQM
+218 YRVMYDSPSINQI

-243 ILFIV
+243 ILFIA
-248 AMATMISAFPHVP
+248 AMATMMSAFPHVP
-261 EVIWCAAAIF
+261 EVVWCAAAIF

-282 SAMRKVQEKSRLSG
+282 SAMRRVQEKSRHSG
-296 SVTTS
+296 SITTS

-316 GGDDKERERFGAD
+316 GGEDKERERFGED

-338 FTVFV
+338 FTVLV
-343 EILLANAQGLAGVLI
+343 EILLANAQGLGGVLI
-358 LTIAFWVVV
+358 LTIAFWLVI
-367 SKVIDGDL
+367 SRVIDGEL

-381 SLMFY
+381 SLMFF

-426 GDLTINT
+426 GHLRIDTISED
-433 IEDSV
+433 IEI
-438 EVKSAGLVYPDGRRA
+438 KGAGLVYPDGRRA
-453 LQDVSFEAKIG
+453 LKDVSFEAKIG

-497 DSVNIRDIKIE
+497 DGVDVRDIKIE

-528 FKNICFGRPEA
+528 FDNICFGKPEA
-539 SQAEVERVA
+539 SQAEVEKVA
-548 KISGIHDFIM
+548 KIAGIHDFII

-614 VNALQEASKDRLVI
+614 VNALKEASKDRLVI

-635 TIAKADNIIF
+635 TIANADKIIF
-645 LEDGSILEQGSP
+645 LEDGVILEQGSP
-657 EELLRKEDSHYRNYV
+657 GELMSNEDSHYRNYV
-672 ELQTDS
+672 RLQTDFS
-678 SKDE
+678 ED

>member
-1 MSTNVNAKAEV
+1 MSSNLNTDPQEAQ
-12 EETNKNSIRDL
+12 KNSIRDL
-23 TIEYENLPHMGFI
+23 TVEYENIPHMGFV
-36 ETLRIIARSWSF
+36 ETLRILARSWSF
-48 VRFFKWRFFIK
+48 VRFFKIRFAVK
-59 WSLTLLSLMFPVLVL
+59 WVLTLLSLMFPILVL

-93 SSGYLGFPAY
+93 STGYLGFPAY
-103 MHPILDLM
+103 LHPILDLM
-111 QDMSAF
+111 QDMSAW
-117 EILIWLTA
+117 EILSWLTG

-177 EYKMNSRLTQSVN
+177 EYKMNSRLTQSIN

-198 NRIQSLPI
+198 HRIQSLPI

-218 YRVMYDTPSINQM
+218 YRVMYDSPSINQI

-243 ILFIV
+243 ILFIA
-248 AMATMISAFPHVP
+248 AMATMMSAFPHVP
-261 EVIWCAAAIF
+261 EVVWCAAAIF

-282 SAMRKVQEKSRLSG
+282 SIMRRVQEKSRHAG

-316 GGDDKERERFGAD
+316 GGEDKERARFGAD

-338 FTVFV
+338 FTVLV
-343 EILLANAQGLAGVLI
+343 EILLANAQGLGGVLI
-358 LTIAFWVVV
+358 LTIAFWLVI
-367 SKVIDGDL
+367 SRVIDGEL

-381 SLMFY
+381 SLMFF

-426 GDLTINT
+426 GHLRIDTISED
-433 IEDSV
+433 IEI
-438 EVKSAGLVYPDGRRA
+438 KGAGLVYPDGRRA
-453 LQDVSFEAKIG
+453 LKDVSFEAKIG

-497 DSVNIRDIKIE
+497 DGVDVRDIKIE

-528 FKNICFGRPEA
+528 FDNICFGKPEA
-539 SQAEVERVA
+539 SQVEVERVA
-548 KISGIHDFIM
+548 KIAGIHDFII
-558 SLPEGYETKLGSTAI
+558 SLPGGYETKLGSTAI

-614 VNALQEASKDRLVI
+614 VNALKEASKDRLVI

-635 TIAKADNIIF
+635 TIANADKIIF
-645 LEDGSILEQGSP
+645 LEDGVILEQGSP
-657 EELLRKEDSHYRNYV
+657 GELMRNEDSHYRNYV
-672 ELQTDS
+672 RLQTDLS
-678 SKDE
+678 ED